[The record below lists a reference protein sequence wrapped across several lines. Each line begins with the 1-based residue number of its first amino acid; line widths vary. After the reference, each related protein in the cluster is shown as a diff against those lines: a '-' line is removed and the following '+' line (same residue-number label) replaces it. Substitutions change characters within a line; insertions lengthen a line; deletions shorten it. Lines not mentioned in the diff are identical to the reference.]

1 MNLISNMLSIFTW
14 LFVRLPLGF
23 SIPFTAASLWW
34 VLSGFKRLDDAVVN
48 LATALGAHRLQ
59 LELPGHI
66 AGVLLAN
73 LGAFFHG
80 AIVIVLFT
88 LGFLVAY
95 NASALINWIL
105 LWANLKPIRFATGS
119 PWTPAPVASPG
130 QDPFANVRKI
140 GIVLAGGG
148 AKGAL
153 QAGAMKA
160 IYQFLANH
168 NALRK
173 VKVISCTSI
182 GSWNALFW
190 LADLILSGQ
199 GNAGVHKLWWKAISV
214 KALAAPIW
222 YLPFARNAFLSSE
235 PWRRV
240 FDHIFLQPD
249 VRRRILESDI
259 HFYLTRSNV
268 QSGQMTCATNNPR
281 PPAIAKITYDILNAD
296 DGGDGFFSGLK
307 VSVFAS
313 MDLPPFFPYVRHK
326 GGLFEDGGVIDNVP
340 ITFPANDGCDLIFI
354 LPLNADFEQAP
365 NNTSIVA
372 RLFRVMDVR
381 QGVLERNGFKM
392 IYLYN
397 ELAALREH
405 VASLQALTPPAQA
418 PEFVSLDSALA
429 RRNRP
434 IAVFAVCPQK
444 SLVQETLNTHEL
456 WKNKQAGTAFE
467 VMDEATQS
475 ILTNFK
481 FGCPQDSIKVALV
494 SKGGGVSWD
503 ENF

>member
-1 MNLISNMLSIFTW
+1 MNVISDMLSVFKW

-23 SIPFTAASLWW
+23 SVPFTAASLWW

-48 LATALGAHRLQ
+48 LATAVGAQRLQ

-66 AGVLLAN
+66 ARELIAN

-105 LWANLKPIRFATGS
+105 LWANLKPIRFATGL
-119 PWTPAPVASPG
+119 PWTPAPVASRG
-130 QDPFANVRKI
+130 QDPFASVQKI

-148 AKGAL
+148 AKGAF
-153 QAGAMKA
+153 QAGSMKA
-160 IYQFLANH
+160 IYQFLAEH
-168 NALRK
+168 DALRK

-190 LADLILSGQ
+190 LADLILPAQ
-199 GNAGVHKLWWKAISV
+199 GNASVHKLWWKSISL

-240 FDHIFLQPD
+240 FDHIFLRPD

-268 QSGQMTCATNNPR
+268 KSGQMTCATNNPR
-281 PPAIAKITYDILNAD
+281 PPAIAEVTYDILNVD
-296 DGGDGFFSGLK
+296 DGADRFFSGLK

-313 MDLPPFFPYVRHK
+313 MDFPPLFPYVRDK
-326 GGLFEDGGVIDNVP
+326 GGLFEDGGVVDNVP

-354 LPLNADFEQAP
+354 LPLNADFEQEP
-365 NNTSIVA
+365 NNTSIIA

-397 ELAALREH
+397 ELAALREY
-405 VASLQALTPPAQA
+405 VDSLQALTPTARLPQSA
-418 PEFVSLDSALA
+418 PLASALA

-444 SLVQETLNTHEL
+444 SLVQETLNTYEL

-467 VMDEATQS
+467 VMDEATRS
-475 ILTNFK
+475 ILANFK
-481 FGCPQDSIKVALV
+481 FGRPQEAIKVALV
-494 SKGGGVSWD
+494 SKGGRVSWD

>member
-1 MNLISNMLSIFTW
+1 MHLISNMLSLFKW

-23 SIPFTAASLWW
+23 SVPFTAASLWW

-48 LATALGAHRLQ
+48 LATAVVADRLQ
-59 LELPGHI
+59 SEFPGHI
-66 AGVLLAN
+66 AQALIAN

-80 AIVIVLFT
+80 ASVIVLFA

-95 NASALINWIL
+95 NASALINGIL
-105 LWANLKPIRFATGS
+105 LRANLKPIRFATGS
-119 PWTPAPVASPG
+119 PWTAAPVASPG
-130 QDPFANVRKI
+130 QDPFASVQKI

-148 AKGAL
+148 AKGAF
-153 QAGAMKA
+153 QAGSMKA
-160 IYQFLANH
+160 IYQFLADH
-168 NALRK
+168 DALGK

-190 LADLILSGQ
+190 LADLILGGQ
-199 GNAGVHKLWWKAISV
+199 GNASVHRLWWKSISV
-214 KALAAPIW
+214 KALAAPTW
-222 YLPFARNAFLSSE
+222 YIPFARNAFLSSE

-249 VRRRILESDI
+249 VRKRILESDI

-268 QSGQMTCATNNPR
+268 KSGQMTCATNNPR
-281 PPAIAKITYDILNAD
+281 PPAIAKTTYDIINVD
-296 DGGDGFFSGLK
+296 DGADRFFSALK
-307 VSVFAS
+307 AGVFAS
-313 MDLPPFFPYVRHK
+313 MDLPPLFPYVRHK

-340 ITFPANDGCDLIFI
+340 ITFPANDGCDLIFV
-354 LPLNADFEQAP
+354 LPLNADFEQEP
-365 NNTSIVA
+365 NNTSIIA

-405 VASLQALTPPAQA
+405 VDSLQALTRTPRARESA
-418 PEFVSLDSALA
+418 SLASALA
-429 RRNRP
+429 RRNKP

-444 SLVQETLNTHEL
+444 SFVQETLDTQEL
-456 WKNKQAGTAFE
+456 WKNKQAETAFD
-467 VMDEATQS
+467 VMEEATKS
-475 ILTNFK
+475 ILTNFI
-481 FGCPQDSIKVALV
+481 FDRPQEAIRVALV
-494 SKGGGVSWD
+494 SKEGRVVWD